1 MTVFSVC
8 SNFVEKSGKDP
19 KYLLNVLYPFV
30 QDTPLRIA
38 LDGGSGKI
46 LEYYTEAIRNSGS
59 SQLKMWLRYLLK
71 NPSDNLEYINVK
83 CVNVGKYET
92 FVEVASRVVSEPHLI
107 AWSLQDYK
115 DVGAADKGVEII
127 ERGKSI
133 RRIRKV
139 TRAIDETAGEM
150 TAAVG
155 AKNPKEG
162 KIMIN
167 IFSGIQGSTIVS
179 DSLVQGSFNHVKET
193 YNADTAQALL
203 KIAEF
208 VNKSK
213 YKGAGELLDSFNK
226 ELVKPDASK
235 PVLKSLWD
243 GLVRILPDIVTL
255 SDAVKRITSL
265 FT

>member
-127 ERGKSI
+127 ERAKSI

-203 KIAEF
+203 KIAE
-208 VNKSK
+208 VRRSRPHRATPKSWRRRQAK
-213 YKGAGELLDSFNK
+213 AAWCRRWWQACPISGLTAGETEGPSRRRRLDQF
-226 ELVKPDASK
+226 EGPA
-235 PVLKSLWD
+235 
-243 GLVRILPDIVTL
+243 
-255 SDAVKRITSL
+255 A
-265 FT
+265 